1 MNPGEEICGEWL
13 RHVAGCAFIQYNVK
27 TSAEQGE
34 IDVIG
39 LHLGKHEVFACE
51 VATHLI
57 TGMQYVRG
65 GQPDNVARFAHK
77 FRKNHVYLR
86 EAFPTYAVRL
96 MLWSPVVRNQ
106 AEGSKHNQTRD
117 LADIQ
122 AAVREA
128 VHADVELVVN
138 AVYQER
144 LAELRSVARRE
155 TKELTSPIMRY
166 LQIEEHLGAHLARG
180 SRRPLAKRPA

>member
-13 RHVAGCAFIQYNVK
+13 RHVEGCDFVQYNVK

-34 IDVIG
+34 IDVIA
-39 LHLGKHEVFACE
+39 LHLIRHEVFACE

-57 TGMQYVRG
+57 TGMQYVKG
-65 GQPDNVARFAHK
+65 GQPDNVARFVHK
-77 FRKNHVYLR
+77 FKKNHAYLR
-86 EAFPTYAVRL
+86 AAFPAYAVRL

-117 LADIQ
+117 LGDIQ

-128 VHADVELVVN
+128 VQTEVEFVVN
-138 AVYQER
+138 ASYQER
-144 LAELRSVARRE
+144 LDQLRQVARRE
-155 TKELTSPIMRY
+155 TKELTSPIMRF
-166 LQIEEHLGAHLARG
+166 LQVEEHLRLHL
-180 SRRPLAKRPA
+180 SRAAQRPAAKRLS

>member
-27 TSAEQGE
+27 TAAEQGE

-65 GQPDNVARFAHK
+65 GQPDNVARFVHK
-77 FRKNHVYLR
+77 FKKNHAYLR
-86 EAFPTYAVRL
+86 EAFPAYAVRL
-96 MLWSPVVRNQ
+96 MLWSPVVKNQ

-117 LADIQ
+117 LIEIQ
-122 AAVREA
+122 DAVREA
-128 VHADVELVVN
+128 VGSEVELVVN
-138 AVYQER
+138 AAYQAR
-144 LAELRSVARRE
+144 LDELRQVARRE
-155 TKELTSPIMRY
+155 TKELASPIMRY
-166 LQIEEHLGAHLARG
+166 LQVEEHLKLHLERSARRSG
-180 SRRPLAKRPA
+180 PTRPT